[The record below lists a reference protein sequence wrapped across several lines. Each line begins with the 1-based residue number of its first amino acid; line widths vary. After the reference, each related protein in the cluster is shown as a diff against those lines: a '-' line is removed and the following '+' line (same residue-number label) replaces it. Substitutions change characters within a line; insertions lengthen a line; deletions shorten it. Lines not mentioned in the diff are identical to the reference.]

1 MLGKVY
7 ILDNKSQKSDSFT
20 KFEFLQKTT
29 K

>member
-7 ILDNKSQKSDSFT
+7 IPDNKSQKSDSFI